1 MTTTNAL
8 SRADLLDPVFT
19 IEHVAALFHV
29 SVDTAR
35 EYTYRRDFPAAHL
48 FGARLLWDTRRLTW
62 FRALPRGQAERARD
76 PWTPWL
82 RTPRTSRKPPRQSAT
97 STGAAPQG
105 PRHDRPTQAGRPRYL
120 EWG

>member
-48 FGARLLWDTRRLTW
+48 LGARL
-62 FRALPRGQAERARD
+62 
-76 PWTPWL
+76 
-82 RTPRTSRKPPRQSAT
+82 
-97 STGAAPQG
+97 
-105 PRHDRPTQAGRPRYL
+105 Y
-120 EWG
+120 

>member
-48 FGARLLWDTRRLTW
+48 LGARLLWDREEILAW
-62 FRALPRGQAERARD
+62 FRTLPRRGKANRAEGSLDAVAAD
-76 PWTPWL
+76 P
-82 RTPRTSRKPPRQSAT
+82 AT
-97 STGAAPQG
+97 SAKSADAKRYKRRGGTTRSAA
-105 PRHDRPTQAGRPRYL
+105 
-120 EWG
+120 